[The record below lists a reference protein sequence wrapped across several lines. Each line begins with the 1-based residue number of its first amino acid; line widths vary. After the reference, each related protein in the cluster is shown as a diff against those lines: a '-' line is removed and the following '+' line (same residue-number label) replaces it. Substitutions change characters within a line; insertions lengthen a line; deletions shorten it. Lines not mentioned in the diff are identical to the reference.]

1 MLPGIRAAT
10 RKSTH
15 TNTFPTQAGRQPLA
29 CEAEIGMMT
38 SMSGINCMAVLKALS
53 EPTRMRIVRLLLK
66 QSLGVND
73 ISGSLG
79 VSQYNISKHLRILRE
94 AGLLETEKKGKLRLY
109 GIASELADRL
119 AANRNVLE
127 LDCCTFRFNKLPK

>member
-15 TNTFPTQAGRQPLA
+15 TNTFPTQGGRQPLA
-29 CEAEIGMMT
+29 CDTEIGMMT

-66 QSLGVND
+66 QPLGVND

-79 VSQYNISKHLRILRE
+79 VSQYNVSKHLRILRE

-119 AANRNVLE
+119 ASNRNVLE
-127 LDCCTFRFNKLPK
+127 LDCCTFRFDKLPR

>member
-15 TNTFPTQAGRQPLA
+15 TNTFPTQGGRQPLA
-29 CEAEIGMMT
+29 CDAEIGMMT
-38 SMSGINCMAVLKALS
+38 PMSGINCMAVLKALS

-73 ISGSLG
+73 ISESLG

-119 AANRNVLE
+119 ASNRNVLE
-127 LDCCTFRFNKLPK
+127 LDCCTFRFDKLPK

>member
-1 MLPGIRAAT
+1 
-10 RKSTH
+10 
-15 TNTFPTQAGRQPLA
+15 
-29 CEAEIGMMT
+29 MMT

-73 ISGSLG
+73 ISESLG

-119 AANRNVLE
+119 ASNRNVLE
-127 LDCCTFRFNKLPK
+127 LDCCTFRFDKLPK

>member
-15 TNTFPTQAGRQPLA
+15 TNTFPTQAGCQPLA
-29 CEAEIGMMT
+29 CNTEIGMMT
-38 SMSGINCMAVLKALS
+38 AMSGINCMAVLKALS

-119 AANRNVLE
+119 ASNRNVLE
-127 LDCCTFRFNKLPK
+127 LDCCTFRFDKLPE